1 MIKLLF
7 KYLKRFWLS
16 IIIVLGLLYFQT
28 RADLKLP
35 ELMSQI
41 VNVGITRSGV
51 EDAAIEVIRAEQFD
65 KLLLFI
71 NEDEQ
76 TILRKNYFLV
86 TKENASYPEDLQGFV
101 EDGLYL
107 LNEDVERD
115 QVASII
121 AKPLLVSYAIDEG
134 QIDTSMFQ
142 LPPNVTIY
150 QALANMEEG
159 MRQTFLAN
167 IDQRFASMNEE
178 MLNQSATVAVLAEYK
193 AIGIDTDKMQVDAII
208 KIGIDM
214 LLFALMSAVITILV
228 GLLSARIAAKVT
240 RNIRRDVFGKVESFS
255 NVEFDQ
261 FSTASLITRTGNDI
275 TQLQMLIVMMF
286 RTFFYS
292 PILAYGAV
300 MNVMNSNADMTW
312 IIGLAL
318 VIILGLILGMF
329 VIVLPKFTQIQ
340 KMIDKVNL
348 VARESLTGLMVVRAF
363 KTERHEEK
371 RFDEA
376 NKDLSKVTLFV
387 TRAMAILMPIMNFIF
402 SGVTLMIVWY
412 GAKQIDL
419 GALQVGDMM
428 AFMQYSMQIIMSF
441 MMIVI
446 TFIMI
451 PRAAVSSK
459 RINEVLD
466 MPLTILDPKDALS
479 FDPSQT
485 GIVEFKNVSFSY
497 PNADDNVLK
506 NISFVANKGDITAI
520 IGSTGSG
527 KSTLINLIPRF
538 YDVTQGSLLVNG
550 VDVRTVKQG
559 DLRDRIGYVPQKAVL
574 FTGTIESNLR
584 YAKEDANQEELD
596 KAIDIA
602 QARSIVEEKPDH
614 YQEAISQGG
623 SNVSGGQKQRLS
635 IARALIK
642 NPDIYIYD
650 DSFSALDYKTDAL
663 LRQALQREYADKTL
677 IIVAQRIS
685 TILHADQIIVLHNG
699 EIVGRGSHAELMQ
712 NCEVYQEIAYSQMS
726 KEELAHV

>member
-1 MIKLLF
+1 
-7 KYLKRFWLS
+7 
-16 IIIVLGLLYFQT
+16 
-28 RADLKLP
+28 
-35 ELMSQI
+35 
-41 VNVGITRSGV
+41 
-51 EDAAIEVIRAEQFD
+51 
-65 KLLLFI
+65 
-71 NEDEQ
+71 
-76 TILRKNYFLV
+76 
-86 TKENASYPEDLQGFV
+86 
-101 EDGLYL
+101 
-107 LNEDVERD
+107 
-115 QVASII
+115 
-121 AKPLLVSYAIDEG
+121 
-134 QIDTSMFQ
+134 
-142 LPPNVTIY
+142 
-150 QALANMEEG
+150 
-159 MRQTFLAN
+159 
-167 IDQRFASMNEE
+167 
-178 MLNQSATVAVLAEYK
+178 
-193 AIGIDTDKMQVDAII
+193 
-208 KIGIDM
+208 
-214 LLFALMSAVITILV
+214 
-228 GLLSARIAAKVT
+228 
-240 RNIRRDVFGKVESFS
+240 
-255 NVEFDQ
+255 
-261 FSTASLITRTGNDI
+261 
-275 TQLQMLIVMMF
+275 
-286 RTFFYS
+286 
-292 PILAYGAV
+292 

-318 VIILGLILGMF
+318 VVILGLILGMF
-329 VIVLPKFTQIQ
+329 VVVLPKFTQIQ

-376 NKDLSKVTLFV
+376 NKDLSKINLFV

-402 SGVTLMIVWY
+402 SGVTLMIVWF

-441 MMIVI
+441 MMIVM

-451 PRAAVSSK
+451 PRASVSSK

-466 MPLTILDPKDALS
+466 MPLTIVDPQEAQS
-479 FDPSQT
+479 FDPAQT
-485 GIVEFKNVSFSY
+485 GVIEFKDVCFSY
-497 PNADDNVLK
+497 PNADDCVLK
-506 NISFVANKGDITAI
+506 NINFTAKKGEITAI

-538 YDVTQGSLLVNG
+538 YDVTQGSLMVNG
-550 VDVRTVKQG
+550 VDVRKVKQV

-584 YAKEDANQEELD
+584 YAKEDASQADLD

-685 TILHADQIIVLHNG
+685 TILHADQILVLNDG
-699 EIVGRGSHAELMQ
+699 EIVGRGTHDVLMQ
-712 NCEVYQEIAYSQMS
+712 NCDVYQEIAFSQMS